1 MGYLKIW
8 GTKMERKKQIEMN
21 NIYVYIQL
29 ILFIA
34 LSILLFMTVFI
45 DLMPVVQI
53 VMGILLFVIA
63 YNNFYLI
70 NKKIGYLI
78 AYILFGIG
86 SIILGILGM
95 I

>member
-1 MGYLKIW
+1 
-8 GTKMERKKQIEMN
+8 MERKKQIEMN

>member
-1 MGYLKIW
+1 MK
-8 GTKMERKKQIEMN
+8 RKKQIEMN

-45 DLMPVVQI
+45 DIMPVVQI

>member
-1 MGYLKIW
+1 MDYLKIW
-8 GTKMERKKQIEMN
+8 GTKMKRKKQIEMN

-45 DLMPVVQI
+45 DIMPVVQI